1 MSKANAEQTPEE
13 FIYTFA
19 CKKMLHEL
27 ARVGVYL
34 DEAKTHA
41 PQGLSAGAIHNVE
54 ARVRDLRDSLY
65 NALKTV

>member
-1 MSKANAEQTPEE
+1 MSKPNKDQTPEE

-27 ARVGVYL
+27 ARVNVYL

-41 PQGLSAGAIHNVE
+41 PQGLSKGAIQNVE
-54 ARVRDLRDSLY
+54 GRIYDLKAALY

>member
-1 MSKANAEQTPEE
+1 MSKPNREQTPEE

-27 ARVGVYL
+27 SRVSVYL
-34 DEAKTHA
+34 DEAKNHA
-41 PQGLSAGAIHNVE
+41 PQGLSKGAIQNVE
-54 ARVRDLRDSLY
+54 GRVYDLKAALY